1 MNRLGIM
8 MLAAALLCLP
18 ITATAQVSPME
29 WMTDNECKTV
39 SSIYPN
45 GKRAVMLTLLYTGQ
59 ISVSLAGSLATEDDR
74 QNPRLKQKQVLTVNG
89 VKLLTA
95 TKYAAGTNSLLQL
108 PMTQE
113 GQATLREAVRHG
125 KPVTFRYYSNTATA
139 YFPPL
144 AEGERALAECKL
156 PL

>member
-1 MNRLGIM
+1 MKQLGM
-8 MLAAALLCLP
+8 MFSAILLSLSLP
-18 ITATAQVSPME
+18 VVAQISPME

-45 GKRAVMLTLLYTGQ
+45 GKRAVMLTLAHTGQ
-59 ISVSLAGSLATEDDR
+59 IAVSLAGSLATEDDR
-74 QNPRLKQKQVLTVNG
+74 QHPRLKQKQVLTVNG
-89 VKLLTA
+89 VKVLTA

-113 GQATLREAVRHG
+113 GQATLREAVQHG

-144 AEGERALAECKL
+144 AEGEKALAECKL